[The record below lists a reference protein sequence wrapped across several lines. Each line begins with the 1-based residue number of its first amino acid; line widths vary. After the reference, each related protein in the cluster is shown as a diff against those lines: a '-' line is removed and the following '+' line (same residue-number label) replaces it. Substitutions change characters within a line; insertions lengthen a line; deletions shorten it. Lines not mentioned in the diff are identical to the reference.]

1 MEVSQAGIELIAEFE
16 GFEEKAY
23 PDPGSGDEP
32 WTIGY
37 GTTVYADGVKVV
49 KGDTISEEDAM
60 YELQHHVNEM
70 VIPVLQD
77 YVKVELTQQQIDSLA
92 SFIYN
97 VGAGNF
103 RKSTLLRK
111 LNWGDYDGAASELL
125 KWNRA
130 AGRVM
135 AGLTRR
141 RQAEQDM
148 FLA

>member
-1 MEVSQAGIELIAEFE
+1 MQISQDGIDLIAQFE
-16 GFEEKAY
+16 GFEEEAY

-37 GTTVYADGVKVV
+37 GTTVYSDGVKVV

-60 YELQHHVNEM
+60 AELEHHVNEM
-70 VIPVLQD
+70 VLPVLEK
-77 YVKVELTQQQIDSLA
+77 YVTVELSQQQVDSLA

-97 VGAGNF
+97 VGEGNF
-103 RKSTLLRK
+103 RKSTLLKK
-111 LNWGDYDGAASELL
+111 LNWGDYEGAAAELL
-125 KWNRA
+125 KWNKA

-141 RQAEQDM
+141 RKAEQYL